1 MNFNFL
7 NRLQPFAQLV
17 MRLTLGAI
25 LIAHG
30 YSKVFGGF
38 HHHMDMVA
46 SLGLPRWMAYL
57 STGTEFFGGIAIVLG
72 LFTRF
77 FSLAV
82 VIEMSVVIWKVH
94 FKNGLTH
101 PGGFE
106 FPLGGRNDRAGA
118 AEFWRRALGIQFPC
132 AGRRF
137 AEVEERLRSARTPL
151 IPSSRGTD
159 RLPEEGLRLR
169 ESADRRRTCR

>member
-30 YSKVFGGF
+30 YGKVFKAF

-46 SLGLPRWMAYL
+46 SLGLPAWMAYL
-57 STGTEFFGGIAIVLG
+57 SAGTEFFGGIAIMLG

-82 VIEMSVVIWKVH
+82 LIEMSVVIWKVH
-94 FKNGLTH
+94 FKNGLTG

-106 FPLGGRNDRAGA
+106 FPMAVGTIALALLCFGGGPWGFSLPRLGGA
-118 AEFWRRALGIQFPC
+118 
-132 AGRRF
+132 
-137 AEVEERLRSARTPL
+137 
-151 IPSSRGTD
+151 SRGKN
-159 RLPEEGLRLR
+159 G
-169 ESADRRRTCR
+169 